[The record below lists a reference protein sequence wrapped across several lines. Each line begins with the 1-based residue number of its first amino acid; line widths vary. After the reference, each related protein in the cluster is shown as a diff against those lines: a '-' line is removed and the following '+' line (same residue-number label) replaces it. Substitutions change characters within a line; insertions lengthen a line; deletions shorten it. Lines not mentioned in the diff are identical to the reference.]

1 MSEKREKKQKKFKP
15 KARVARGFRDIAG
28 EELALQNAMLE
39 TIAKVYAQYGFDNLD
54 TPAFEYA
61 DALGKFLPD
70 AERPNEGVF
79 ALEDDDAQWLSL
91 RYDLT
96 APLARYVSEHYERL
110 PKPLRRYQSG
120 YVFRNEKPGPGRYRQ
135 FMQMDADTVGAAS
148 AMADAEICMMAADCM
163 KALGLKPEDFVV
175 RINDRKILD
184 AVLEITGLRRDDEDY
199 ENRRLTI
206 LRAMDKLDRLGEA
219 GVRDLLGDGRK
230 DESGDYTKG
239 AGLTPAA
246 IDTVCAFLNARQDS
260 RQATLTAIENI
271 IGDIACGQE
280 GISELREMN
289 SLFTSL
295 GYDDEQITFD
305 PSVVR
310 GLGYYTGPVFEVELT
325 FEALNDEGEIS
336 RFGSVGGG
344 GRYNDLVKRF
354 KGIEVPATGIS
365 IGVSRLAAALSMR
378 GTFSKHENDPL
389 IVALVM
395 DREYRTQTA
404 QMVQSLRQAGLRAEM
419 YMGDSGMKPQ
429 LRYADTRGA
438 KFVIIEGEDERARG
452 VVTIKDLE
460 LGASKAAEI
469 SDNTE
474 WRESQHSQ
482 HEVNKNDIV
491 AEIKKLLNEP
501 D

>member
-1 MSEKREKKQKKFKP
+1 MSEKRQKKQKKFKP
-15 KARVARGFRDIAG
+15 KARVPRGFRDIAG
-28 EELALQNAMLE
+28 AELALQNAMLS
-39 TIAKVYAQYGFDNLD
+39 TIAKVYEQYGFDNLD

-79 ALEDDDAQWLSL
+79 ALEDDDGQWVSL

-110 PKPLRRYQSG
+110 PKPLRRYQAG

-163 KALGLKPEDFVV
+163 RALGLETDDFIV

-184 AVLEITGLRRDDEDY
+184 AVLEITGLSRNDEDY
-199 ENRRLTI
+199 EDRRLII
-206 LRAMDKLDRLGEA
+206 LRAMDKLDRLGIS
-219 GVRDLLGDGRK
+219 GVRELLGAGRK

-239 AGLTPAA
+239 AGLTPEA
-246 IDTVCAFLNARQDS
+246 INTVCDFLNARQDNRES
-260 RQATLTAIENI
+260 TLDAIEKI
-271 IGDIACGQE
+271 VGDIECGQE
-280 GISELREMN
+280 GIRELREMN
-289 SLFTSL
+289 TLFSSL
-295 GYDDEQITFD
+295 GYGDDQVTFD

-310 GLGYYTGPVFEVELT
+310 GLGYYTGPVFEIELT
-325 FEALNDEGEIS
+325 FEALNDDGEIA

-365 IGVSRLAAALSMR
+365 IGVSRLAAALSLR
-378 GTFSKHENDPL
+378 GTFSEHETKPL

-395 DREYRTQTA
+395 DREYRAQTA
-404 QMVQSLRQAGLRAEM
+404 QMVQRLRQDGLRAEM

-438 KFVIIEGEDERARG
+438 RFAIIEGEDERARG
-452 VVTIKDLE
+452 VVTIKDLA
-460 LGASKAAEI
+460 LGAAKSAEI
-469 SDNTE
+469 TDNTE

-482 HEVNKNDIV
+482 HEVKRQDIV
-491 AEIKKLLNEP
+491 AEIKKLLS
-501 D
+501 